1 MSKLIQ
7 IPRTSI
13 PKDNITIHI
22 AIFDSLCIKN
32 TFGTDD
38 NYIWG
43 EIPDDV
49 PESYIDDVLSRW
61 GWDIYIV

>member
-1 MSKLIQ
+1 MSKIIQ
-7 IPRTSI
+7 IPRTNT
-13 PKDNITIHI
+13 PKVNIALHL
-22 AIFDSLCIKN
+22 AIFESLCIKG

-38 NYIWG
+38 DYVWG